1 MNQELW
7 LKRRAEC
14 KATVVGDKPSKY
26 ILVTC
31 RDLALAEKRILGK
44 NFQQIHVFQ
53 HALDHGRLDLTKLT
67 FDLMVIDASS
77 AENHTYLEMIAP
89 SCAPLNIPIIV
100 LKQPLSNYK
109 KLAEDL
115 QAYIV
120 SKIEDLEGPNFFL
133 FLTKTKL
140 RKLQSRWITLAK
152 RFFRLLFK

>member
-14 KATVVGDKPSKY
+14 KAAAPLEKPSKY

-31 RDLALAEKRILGK
+31 RELEVAEKRILGK
-44 NFQQIHVFQ
+44 NFQQIHVYNSE
-53 HALDHGRLDLTKLT
+53 LDRLDMSKLT
-67 FDLMVIDASS
+67 FDLLVVDASS
-77 AENHTYLEMIAP
+77 AANHLFLEMVSP
-89 SCAPLNIPIIV
+89 SCASLNIPIIV

-115 QAYIV
+115 QAYMV
-120 SKIEDLEGPNFFL
+120 SRIEFLEGPHFFQ

-140 RKLQSRWITLAK
+140 RKLESRWITVLK
-152 RFFRLLFK
+152 RLFRMLF

>member
-14 KATVVGDKPSKY
+14 KAAVPSEKPSKY

-31 RDLALAEKRILGK
+31 RSLEDAEKRVLNK
-44 NFQQIHVFQ
+44 NFQQIHVFSS
-53 HALDHGRLDLTKLT
+53 ALDRPDLSKLA
-67 FDLMVIDASS
+67 FDLLVIDASQP
-77 AENHTYLEMIAP
+77 ANHTFLEMIAP
-89 SCAPLNIPIIV
+89 SCTPLNIPIIV
-100 LKQPLSNYK
+100 LRQSFSNYK

-115 QAYIV
+115 GAFMI
-120 SKIEDLEGPNFFL
+120 SRIEDMEGPNFFL

-152 RFFRLLFK
+152 RLFRLLFK

>member
-14 KATVVGDKPSKY
+14 AKAPQEKPSKY

-31 RDLALAEKRILGK
+31 RALEDAEKRVLCK
-44 NFQQIHVFQ
+44 NFQQIHVFNS
-53 HALDHGRLDLTKLT
+53 ALDKPDLSKLA
-67 FDLMVIDASS
+67 FDLLVIDASKT
-77 AENHTYLEMIAP
+77 ENHTFLEMIAP

-100 LKQPLSNYK
+100 LRQSFSNYK

-115 QAYIV
+115 GAYMI
-120 SKIEDLEGPNFFL
+120 SRIEDMEGPNFFL
-133 FLTKTKL
+133 FLTKTKV

-152 RFFRLLFK
+152 RLFRLLFK

>member
-14 KATVVGDKPSKY
+14 KAAVPSEKPSKY

-31 RDLALAEKRILGK
+31 RSLEDAEKRVLNK
-44 NFQQIHVFQ
+44 NFQQIHVFNSV
-53 HALDHGRLDLTKLT
+53 LDSGRLDLSKLAC
-67 FDLMVIDASS
+67 DLLVIDASV
-77 AENHTYLEMIAP
+77 AANHTYLEMIAP

-100 LKQPLSNYK
+100 LRQSFSNYK

-115 QAYIV
+115 GAYMI
-120 SKIEDLEGPNFFL
+120 SRIEDLEGPNFFL

-140 RKLQSRWITLAK
+140 RKLQSRWITLLK
-152 RFFRLLFK
+152 RAFRLLLK

>member
-14 KATVVGDKPSKY
+14 KAALPADKPSKY

-31 RDLALAEKRILGK
+31 RDLAIEEKRILGK
-44 NFQQIHVFQ
+44 NFQQVHVFNS
-53 HALDHGRLDLTKLT
+53 ALDHGRLDLSQMA
-67 FDLMVIDASS
+67 FDLMVIDASRP
-77 AENHTYLEMIAP
+77 ENHTYLEMIAP

-100 LKQPLSNYK
+100 LGISLSNYK

-152 RFFRLLFK
+152 RPFLLLFK

>member
-14 KATVVGDKPSKY
+14 KAAVVGDKPSKY

-31 RDLALAEKRILGK
+31 RDLTLVEKRILGK

-53 HALDHGRLDLTKLT
+53 HALDSQLDLTKLA
-67 FDLMVIDASS
+67 FDLLVIDASS
-77 AENHTYLEMIAP
+77 AENHTFLEMIAP

-100 LKQPLSNYK
+100 LGCSLSNYK

-115 QAYIV
+115 QAYII
-120 SKIEDLEGPNFFL
+120 SRIENLEGPNFFL

-140 RKLQSRWITLAK
+140 RKLQSRWITVAK
-152 RFFRLLFK
+152 RLFRLLFK